1 MTRSSGI
8 FVTET
13 QRDFVEMIRQAI
25 EAAKEVERPLRKWA
39 QVGKGKIERGYFAH
53 KLLETASEVIRL
65 WQKRFEWIRTHSDE
79 MAYLHDVK
87 GTTKRLTYATRR
99 DKCMSSVEEALMLLK
114 PREMEEIME
123 SVHELGDRLKN
134 EWRRDGKLKADQM
147 IREKGLDWGT
157 RAGRKE

>member
-1 MTRSSGI
+1 MTRFSGI

-53 KLLETASEVIRL
+53 KLLETASEVIRM
-65 WQKRFEWIRTHSDE
+65 WQKRFEWIRTLSDE

-87 GTTKRLTYATRR
+87 GTTKRVTYSTRR
-99 DKCMSSVEEALMLLK
+99 DKCMSSVEEALVLLK

-123 SVHELGDRLKN
+123 GVHELGDRLKN

-157 RAGRKE
+157 RAERKE

>member
-1 MTRSSGI
+1 MTSFSGI

-13 QRDFVEMIRQAI
+13 QKDFVEMIRQAI
-25 EAAKEVERPLRKWA
+25 DAAKEVERPLRKWA

-53 KLLETASEVIRL
+53 KLLEAASEVIRL
-65 WQKRFEWIRTHSDE
+65 WQERFEWITHSDE
-79 MAYLHDVK
+79 MAYLHDRK
-87 GTTKRLTYATRR
+87 GTTKRVTYTTRR
-99 DKCMSSVEEALMLLK
+99 DKCMTSVEEALSLLK

-123 SVHELGDRLKN
+123 SVHELGDRLRH
-134 EWRRDGKLKADQM
+134 EWSRNGQLKADQM